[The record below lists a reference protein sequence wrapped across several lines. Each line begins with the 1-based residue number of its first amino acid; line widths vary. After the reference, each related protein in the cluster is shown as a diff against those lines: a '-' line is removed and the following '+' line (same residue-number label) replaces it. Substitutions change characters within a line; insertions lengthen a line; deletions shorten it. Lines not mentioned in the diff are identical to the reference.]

1 MSKRFHFLSFC
12 TLCLV
17 MALLL
22 SSSPAFSKAPER
34 ELYELKIYHLKSKE
48 QEERVDKF
56 LQQAYIPALHRAGIK
71 KVGVFKPVEGD
82 TAAGK
87 RIYVYI
93 PYSSPDQFFKL
104 PQTLQNDKKY
114 TSDGKDYIDAA
125 YNNPAY
131 SRIETVL
138 MRAFPD
144 MPQFEVPQ
152 LKAPKNE
159 RVYELRSYEGSTEK
173 LYQNKVQMFNKGNEV
188 GIFKRLGFNAVFYA
202 EVLAGSHMPNLMYM
216 TTFDSKASRDEHWKA
231 FGDDAEWQKLRA
243 MQEYQNNVSHADI
256 FFLQPTN
263 YSEI

>member
-1 MSKRFHFLSFC
+1 MSKRFRLLSFC
-12 TLCLV
+12 TLCLT

-22 SSSPAFSKAPER
+22 FSSPAFSVAPER
-34 ELYELKIYHLKSKE
+34 ELYELKIYHLKSKA

-93 PYSSPDQFFKL
+93 PYNSPDQFFKL
-104 PQTLQNDKKY
+104 PKTLQNDQKFV
-114 TSDGKDYIDAA
+114 TDGKDYVDAA
-125 YNNPAY
+125 HDNPAY
-131 SRIETVL
+131 SRIETIL
-138 MRAFPD
+138 LQAFPD
-144 MPQFEVPQ
+144 MPQFQAPD

-159 RVYELRSYEGSTEK
+159 RVYELRSYEGPTEK
-173 LYQNKVQMFNKGNEV
+173 LYQNKVQMFNQGNEI

-216 TTFDSKASRDEHWKA
+216 TTFENKASRDEHWKA
-231 FGDDAEWQKLRA
+231 FGGDTEWKKLSA
-243 MQEYQNNVSHADI
+243 MPEYQNNMSHADI